1 MKKLSVLLGAVI
13 MVLALTMPAAA
24 FENEFGGYWRTRA
37 FSNWDFTGNTNDK
50 RMNVENIDTRTRL
63 YYTAKFSDNLKFV
76 NKFEMNAR
84 WGGSVNSTTSTYGVG
99 TAATLGGGNS
109 YGQLAADGAN
119 FVVKQSYV
127 DFKLAQQRFTV
138 GVQDFTLARGF
149 LFDDDAAGVKAI
161 FKVNDA
167 IYLPLIYMKIYEG
180 GWGTTNNAA
189 NGPNSDNYDVDAYV
203 FYPTLY
209 LTKDHVFK
217 PHVATIQAENY
228 TRAATKGVTNAL
240 LNPAQA
246 TKVNLWSAGIEY
258 DGKFDIFTF
267 GLTGIMEFGDA
278 TVNPLN
284 PLFKAN
290 NIGTVNYKGYLY
302 EGHGA
307 VDLGPANIHLKGIYA
322 SGDGKADF
330 AKTGNNYGFVVPGY
344 QFNVGGNYNI
354 YDQAN
359 WAEIMGGG
367 MFDYQMP
374 MNGTQNQ
381 LGSAISN
388 AIIGGLG
395 GSYKLL
401 PDLKFSADIWMAYA
415 ADSIYMPTT
424 NSNSD
429 YYGTE
434 LDLKLTYTI
443 VDNLKIDL
451 VGAYL
456 WAGDAITKSLSATGN
471 ANPIEIGTQ
480 LSLAF

>member
-1 MKKLSVLLGAVI
+1 
-13 MVLALTMPAAA
+13 
-24 FENEFGGYWRTRA
+24 
-37 FSNWDFTGNTNDK
+37 
-50 RMNVENIDTRTRL
+50 
-63 YYTAKFSDNLKFV
+63 
-76 NKFEMNAR
+76 
-84 WGGSVNSTTSTYGVG
+84 
-99 TAATLGGGNS
+99 
-109 YGQLAADGAN
+109 
-119 FVVKQSYV
+119 
-127 DFKLAQQRFTV
+127 
-138 GVQDFTLARGF
+138 
-149 LFDDDAAGVKAI
+149 
-161 FKVNDA
+161 
-167 IYLPLIYMKIYEG
+167 
-180 GWGTTNNAA
+180 
-189 NGPNSDNYDVDAYV
+189 
-203 FYPTLY
+203 
-209 LTKDHVFK
+209 
-217 PHVATIQAENY
+217 
-228 TRAATKGVTNAL
+228 
-240 LNPAQA
+240 
-246 TKVNLWSAGIEY
+246 
-258 DGKFDIFTF
+258 
-267 GLTGIMEFGDA
+267 
-278 TVNPLN
+278 
-284 PLFKAN
+284 
-290 NIGTVNYKGYLY
+290 LY

-344 QFNVGGNYNI
+344 QFNVGGNYNN